1 MNAGNVH
8 WSYHLI
14 STVFLLTDLAIRI
27 GLSVRVIMRKRSYG
41 VSLAWLVVILLFPFA
56 GGFIYLLFGEN
67 RIPERRSERIKK
79 SYNHYLHWLQT
90 LHDRSPVQWD
100 QLNTE
105 CQPLHL
111 LARRLTGLPAMAGN
125 HLEII
130 ETPEKIIG
138 SIIRDIDRAKSTCHL
153 QFYIWEEGG
162 QVDRVID
169 ALLRATHRGVTCRVL
184 LDAIG
189 SRNFMK
195 SPTVAVMRKAGIR
208 VRESLPAG
216 IIKAF
221 FARIDIRN
229 HRKIVVIDGQIAYT
243 GSQNMADPYIFRQ
256 EAGVG
261 NWIDVMIRLQGPVVE
276 SLAGTFISDWFL
288 ESEVTKINNL
298 GSLDADIDAVRRFA
312 DIRSIEPIGTAAVQ
326 LVPSGPG
333 FTADAIHSLLL
344 TTIYGARKEL
354 ILTTPY
360 FIPDDALLT
369 ALQSA
374 ALRGVAVTIIL
385 PAKNDSKLAAYAT
398 RARFEDLIEA
408 GVRLKLFIGG
418 FLHSK
423 TITVD
428 GEFALFGSVNLD
440 MRSFW
445 LNFETTLLLYDQ
457 KICRQTARP
466 PAPLYG
472 IGPRPRPEKVCRPRS
487 VGTVQGKRG
496 AAGRAT
502 ALMRIFSSRCHAE
515 PTRHPFA
522 YPAACRYPR

>member
-1 MNAGNVH
+1 MALVPCTWLEYIYCFG
-8 WSYHLI
+8 
-14 STVFLLTDLAIRI
+14 
-27 GLSVRVIMRKRSYG
+27 G
-41 VSLAWLVVILLFPFA
+41 V
-56 GGFIYLLFGEN
+56 
-67 RIPERRSERIKK
+67 RIPRVGAEWIDSLGSAWNQGVRRSG
-79 SYNHYLHWLQT
+79 T
-90 LHDRSPVQWD
+90 G
-100 QLNTE
+100 
-105 CQPLHL
+105 
-111 LARRLTGLPAMAGN
+111 RRAA
-125 HLEII
+125 
-130 ETPEKIIG
+130 
-138 SIIRDIDRAKSTCHL
+138 
-153 QFYIWEEGG
+153 
-162 QVDRVID
+162 
-169 ALLRATHRGVTCRVL
+169 
-184 LDAIG
+184 
-189 SRNFMK
+189 
-195 SPTVAVMRKAGIR
+195 
-208 VRESLPAG
+208 
-216 IIKAF
+216 
-221 FARIDIRN
+221 
-229 HRKIVVIDGQIAYT
+229 DGT
-243 GSQNMADPYIFRQ
+243 
-256 EAGVG
+256 VG
-261 NWIDVMIRLQGPVVE
+261 NGFELVPISPRWSVLPFFGKQSYVFVV
-276 SLAGTFISDWFL
+276 
-288 ESEVTKINNL
+288 NNL

-457 KICRQTARP
+457 KICRRLRDLQLHYMESAHDLDLKKFAARG
-466 PAPLYG
+466 PLERFKENVVLLV
-472 IGPRPRPEKVCRPRS
+472 GP
-487 VGTVQGKRG
+487 
-496 AAGRAT
+496 
-502 ALMRIFSSRCHAE
+502 LL
-515 PTRHPFA
+515 
-522 YPAACRYPR
+522 